1 MNPNQPA
8 PTRPGTQPG
17 SVPVAQPV
25 TSMPRGSIP
34 TAQPLS
40 PNDIPV
46 AQPLAGPPVAQ
57 PVTSLR
63 PGEVPMAE
71 PVGPAGPTFKERA
84 SALAARTGALA
95 SQGWQWLKALP
106 PKVKIAGLA
115 VLGALVLLLIVVI
128 AIRSF
133 SHSDSPQQSAQVH
146 ENPPE
151 DAPNAGKQEDPEGD
165 KLTSPTK
172 EEEPE
177 PEPMPPEK
185 TPPKTQ
191 PPEEMPAIDPKGG
204 TTRKRL
210 RQGPELV
217 LEIDMEPVTKQGD
230 MLGAPVD
237 AVLSPDGRYLA
248 VGGKFKVIRFFDA
261 KTGKFLCRRPDP
273 RPPMGSQRTIVWV
286 DNRYAVASGSEHSAY
301 AWDAQNDFR
310 CVKAFRMSIY
320 ESLQLAYNPKRR
332 LLAMA
337 QAAGIIN
344 VWHFDTPAEG
354 GPKGVMGFGDRTV
367 KTEWAHAIFVPTS
380 GQKSIA
386 AQGVCFSPDGM
397 RIAVASKLGLDILDC
412 SGQGPTLSPNNI
424 HKKFFGKSTVANVK
438 DMPLIKRIPVP
449 ASDAAK
455 EPHAYRVDWSADGK
469 YIAVGYGLRKDDSH
483 KGAFGN
489 TPVHIR
495 LFDGTTYKLVR
506 DWTPHKVRVYGLEFS
521 PDGSVLASGGHFEA
535 FLWDP
540 STGAKLMSF
549 PLHKDEVSSTRWSAD
564 GKFLVTTAGN
574 ERHDS
579 PTDRNG
585 RKGNYAFPGK
595 DKKVRI
601 WRVAD

>member
-1 MNPNQPA
+1 MSPNQPSPA
-8 PTRPGTQPG
+8 RPSTQASG
-17 SVPVAQPV
+17 
-25 TSMPRGSIP
+25 I
-34 TAQPLS
+34 
-40 PNDIPV
+40 
-46 AQPLAGPPVAQ
+46 PVAQ
-57 PVTSLR
+57 PVTSLPPGQNVPTAQPIPAGQIPVAAPLPMAQPVTTLR
-63 PGEVPMAE
+63 PGEVPVAE
-71 PVGPAGPTFKERA
+71 PVGPAGPTFKERVA
-84 SALAARTGALA
+84 ALAAMAGLLA
-95 SQGWQWLKALP
+95 RQCWQWLKGLP
-106 PKVKIAGLA
+106 RSAKIAGLA
-115 VLGALVLLLIVVI
+115 VLGALVLVVVVVI

-133 SHSDSPQQSAQVH
+133 SGSENQQAAGQRFDS
-146 ENPPE
+146 PPE
-151 DAPNAGKQEDPEGD
+151 DAPNSGKEEDPEGD
-165 KLTSPTK
+165 KLLAPSKDDEPQP
-172 EEEPE
+172 EPE
-177 PEPMPPEK
+177 PEPAPPQK
-185 TPPKTQ
+185 TPTPVEPK
-191 PPEEMPAIDPKGG
+191 PDPQGG
-204 TTRKRL
+204 TTRTRL
-210 RQGPELV
+210 RKAPELV
-217 LEIDMEPVTKQGD
+217 LEIDMEPATKQGD

-301 AWDAQNDFR
+301 AWDSQKDFR
-310 CVKAFRMSIY
+310 CVKAFRMSLY
-320 ESLQLAYNPKRR
+320 ESLQLAWNPKRR
-332 LLAMA
+332 LIAMA

-354 GPKGVMGFGDRTV
+354 GEKGVMGFGDRTV
-367 KTEWAHAIFVPTS
+367 RTEYAHALFAPTS

-386 AQGVCFSPDGM
+386 CQGVCFSPDGN
-397 RIAVASKLGLDILDC
+397 RLAAVSKLGLDILDC
-412 SGQGPTLSPNNI
+412 SGKGPPLSPNAI
-424 HKKFFGKSTVANVK
+424 HKKFFNKSVVPNVR
-438 DMPLIKRIPVP
+438 DMPQIKRIPVP

-455 EPHAYRVDWSADGK
+455 EPHAYRVDWSSDGK

-483 KGAFGN
+483 KGAFAQ

-495 LFDGTTYKLVR
+495 LFDGTTYALVR
-506 DWTPHKVRVYGLEFS
+506 DWKPHTVRVYGLEFS
-521 PDGSVLASGGHFEA
+521 PDGSVLASGGHFDA
-535 FLWDP
+535 YLWDP
-540 STGAKLMSF
+540 STGTKLMSF
-549 PLHKDEVSSTRWSAD
+549 PAHRDEVSSTRWSAD